1 MRINFKMTL
10 SKLLF
15 LIPLIYIIIC
25 LFIYFYQRNLLY
37 HPGENNYLDEGPLT
51 HKIQKISVN
60 SKNDLVGW
68 YFFKNKNFKTILF
81 FHGNAGKLDNR
92 IYKLNEFS
100 KLDINYLIF
109 AYRGFSGNEGE
120 PTEKGL
126 YRDARAA
133 KYWLN
138 LNNIQDNKIILYG
151 ESLGTAIA
159 VDLAKEFDFSGIIL
173 ESSFTSMQ
181 KLAKIHYPYLPIKLL
196 LKDKYKTDEKIQD
209 INSSILIMHG
219 KQDKIVPFFMGKKI
233 FDLAKNPKHS
243 FFVDYDDHMMDYNNS
258 LLDSLGKFIKSLN

>member
-1 MRINFKMTL
+1 MKSSSTFLNIFFV
-10 SKLLF
+10 LLF
-15 LIPLIYIIIC
+15 VYFLIVIF
-25 LFIYFYQRNLLY
+25 LFFYQRKLLY
-37 HPGENNYLDEGPLT
+37 HPGENNYLDDASLNHNIEKVYIPSD
-51 HKIQKISVN
+51 QKLVAWHFK
-60 SKNDLVGW
+60 KNP
-68 YFFKNKNFKTILF
+68 KFKTLLF
-81 FHGNAGKLDNR
+81 FHGNAGKIDNR

-100 KLDINYLIF
+100 KLNINYLIF

-126 YRDARAA
+126 YKDARAV

-138 LNNIQDNKIILYG
+138 LNNIQDNEIILYG
-151 ESLGTAIA
+151 ESLGTAVA
-159 VDLAKEFDFSGIIL
+159 VDLAKEFNFSGIIL
-173 ESSFTSMQ
+173 ESPFTSMQ

-243 FFVDYDDHMMDYNNS
+243 FFVDYDDHMMDYSNS
-258 LLDSLGKFIKSLN
+258 LLDSLDKFIKSLN

>member
-1 MRINFKMTL
+1 MKSNSTFLNIFFVL
-10 SKLLF
+10 VVVYF
-15 LIPLIYIIIC
+15 LIVIF
-25 LFIYFYQRNLLY
+25 LFFYQRKLLY
-37 HPGENNYLDEGPLT
+37 HPGENNYLDDASLNHNIE
-51 HKIQKISVN
+51 KIYIPSDQKLVAWHFK
-60 SKNDLVGW
+60 KNPKL
-68 YFFKNKNFKTILF
+68 KTLLF
-81 FHGNAGKLDNR
+81 FHGNAGKIDNR

-100 KLDINYLIF
+100 KLNINYLIF

-126 YRDARAA
+126 YKDARAV

-138 LNNIQDNKIILYG
+138 LNNIQDNEIILYG

-173 ESSFTSMQ
+173 ESPFTSMQ
-181 KLAKIHYPYLPIKLL
+181 KLAKIYYPYLPIKLL
-196 LKDKYKTDEKIQD
+196 LKDKYKTDEKMQN

-219 KQDKIVPFFMGKKI
+219 KKDKIVPFFMGEKI

-243 FFVDYDDHMMDYNNS
+243 FFVDYDDHMMGYSNS
-258 LLDSLGKFIKSLN
+258 LLDSLDKFIKSLN

>member
-15 LIPLIYIIIC
+15 FIPLIYIIIC

-92 IYKLNEFS
+92 IYKLNEFE
-100 KLDINYLIF
+100 KMDVFLLI
-109 AYRGFSGNEGE
+109 GVLVETKENH
-120 PTEKGL
+120 
-126 YRDARAA
+126 
-133 KYWLN
+133 LN
-138 LNNIQDNKIILYG
+138 LVYMRMLLPLKNGLIQ
-151 ESLGTAIA
+151 
-159 VDLAKEFDFSGIIL
+159 
-173 ESSFTSMQ
+173 
-181 KLAKIHYPYLPIKLL
+181 
-196 LKDKYKTDEKIQD
+196 
-209 INSSILIMHG
+209 
-219 KQDKIVPFFMGKKI
+219 KK
-233 FDLAKNPKHS
+233 
-243 FFVDYDDHMMDYNNS
+243 
-258 LLDSLGKFIKSLN
+258 